1 MKGSKFLLAAIAEK
15 LVAAYKAQIEE
26 YQTLGAKPLE
36 LGISDSAP
44 STFEALCEEAKQGKL
59 TVTTE
64 FSNTAIYGIAGN
76 VTFRVFH
83 DFGHLIYNKEFT
95 TRDEVAL
102 AKLQWQ
108 DIRIRIEPEWRE
120 LANVVYTAD
129 TVAQSQYEAE
139 HGKFPEDQ
147 KAFVLDRL
155 DSYLMLKDHFKL

>member
-36 LGISDSAP
+36 LGISDNAP
-44 STFEALCEEAKQGKL
+44 STYEALCEEAKQGKL

-95 TRDEVAL
+95 TNDEVEL
-102 AKLQWQ
+102 ATMQWQ
-108 DIRIRIEPEWRE
+108 DIKFRIEPEWQQIC
-120 LANVVYTAD
+120 AVVYYAD
-129 TVAQSQYEAE
+129 TVYQSRYEAE
-139 HGKFPEDQ
+139 HGKFPDDQ
-147 KAFVLDRL
+147 KAFVLAKL
-155 DSYLMLKDHFKL
+155 EAYLMSKGL

>member
-1 MKGSKFLLAAIAEK
+1 MKGTKFLLAAVAEK

-26 YQTLGAKPLE
+26 YQTWGAKPLE
-36 LGISDSAP
+36 LGISDNAP
-44 STFEALCEEAKQGKL
+44 STYEALCEEAKKGKL

-95 TRDEVAL
+95 TRDEVEL
-102 AKLQWQ
+102 AKIQWQ
-108 DIRIRIEPEWRE
+108 DIKLHIEPEWRE
-120 LANVVYTAD
+120 LVNVVYTAD
-129 TVAQSQYEAE
+129 TVEQSQYEAE

-155 DSYLMLKDHFKL
+155 DNYLMLKDHYKL